1 MGTMANVAHSGGVI
15 GTDALISRTVNPG
28 VFSGAPRFHTGGIVS
43 GEVPIIAQE
52 GEAVFTRGQMRA
64 LGGALS
70 AKSQPAAVNVQVNV
84 VNQARGVDARIEQQ
98 RQPDGGLRLDVFIEQ
113 IEGRMARAI
122 SQGTGIAPT
131 LERRYGLNPAMG
143 AVR

>member
-1 MGTMANVAHSGGVI
+1 
-15 GTDALISRTVNPG
+15 VNPG
-28 VFSGAPRFHTGGIVS
+28 VFSGATRFHTGGIVS

-70 AKSQPAAVNVQVNV
+70 DKSQSAAVNVQVNV
-84 VNQARGVDARIEQQ
+84 VNQARGVEARIEQQ

>member
-1 MGTMANVAHSGGVI
+1 M
-15 GTDALISRTVNPG
+15 
-28 VFSGAPRFHTGGIVS
+28 
-43 GEVPIIAQE
+43 PIIAQE

-70 AKSQPAAVNVQVNV
+70 TRQQPPSVTVQVNV
-84 VNQARGVDARIEQQ
+84 VNKANGVDARIEQQ
-98 RQPDGGLRLDVFIEQ
+98 RQPDGGLRMDVFIEQ
-113 IEGRMARAI
+113 LEGRMARAI

>member
-1 MGTMANVAHSGGVI
+1 MTDLRADLPDDIVALLREA
-15 GTDALISRTVNPG
+15 D
-28 VFSGAPRFHTGGIVS
+28 GADVVS
-43 GEVPIIAQE
+43 A
-52 GEAVFTRGQMRA
+52 ATRRA
-64 LGGALS
+64 AWT
-70 AKSQPAAVNVQVNV
+70 
-84 VNQARGVDARIEQQ
+84 
-98 RQPDGGLRLDVFIEQ
+98 Q

>member
-1 MGTMANVAHSGGVI
+1 
-15 GTDALISRTVNPG
+15 
-28 VFSGAPRFHTGGIVS
+28 
-43 GEVPIIAQE
+43 
-52 GEAVFTRGQMRA
+52 
-64 LGGALS
+64 
-70 AKSQPAAVNVQVNV
+70 
-84 VNQARGVDARIEQQ
+84 VDARIEQQ

>member
-15 GTDALISRTVNPG
+15 GADALMTRSVNSNL
-28 VFSGAPRFHTGGIVS
+28 FTGAQRFHTGGIVK

-70 AKSQPAAVNVQVNV
+70 AKSQPPAVNVQVNV
-84 VNQARGVDARIEQQ
+84 VNKANGVDARIEQQ

>member
-1 MGTMANVAHSGGVI
+1 
-15 GTDALISRTVNPG
+15 
-28 VFSGAPRFHTGGIVS
+28 
-43 GEVPIIAQE
+43 
-52 GEAVFTRGQMRA
+52 MRA

-70 AKSQPAAVNVQVNV
+70 ARQPPAVNVQVNV
-84 VNQARGVDARIEQQ
+84 VNKAPGVDARIEQQ

>member
-1 MGTMANVAHSGGVI
+1 
-15 GTDALISRTVNPG
+15 
-28 VFSGAPRFHTGGIVS
+28 
-43 GEVPIIAQE
+43 
-52 GEAVFTRGQMRA
+52 MRA

-70 AKSQPAAVNVQVNV
+70 AKSQPPAVNVQVNV
-84 VNQARGVDARIEQQ
+84 VNKAQGVDAHIAQQ